1 MKQLMKKNN
10 IKYLLICIIILA
22 GIIMIAIKGFKFDLS
37 YEATKKV
44 EIYIGKEFDV
54 KDIKAITNETLGN
67 KDVLIEKVEI
77 FKDMV
82 SIKSKDIT
90 DEEKNNI
97 VTKINEKYEL
107 ENKAEE
113 VNVVNVPHT
122 RLKDIY
128 KKYVYP
134 FIISIVIILIYSAIR
149 FRKIGAF
156 KSILKIILTVVL
168 SEATFMSVV
177 ALFRIPIGRITTAII
192 LLLYVVSIICIIS
205 KLENKLIEKKKKES
219 KDNKIK

>member
-37 YEATKKV
+37 YETTKKV

-77 FKDMV
+77 FGDMV

-107 ENKAEE
+107 ENKTEE

-205 KLENKLIEKKKKES
+205 KLENKLIEKKKKEKKEQ
-219 KDNKIK
+219 KD

>member
-37 YEATKKV
+37 YETTKKV

>member
-77 FKDMV
+77 FEDMV

-134 FIISIVIILIYSAIR
+134 FIISIVIILLYSAIR

-156 KSILKIILTVVL
+156 KSMLKIILTVVL

-177 ALFRIPIGRITTAII
+177 ALSRIPIGRITTTII

-205 KLENKLIEKKKKES
+205 KLENKLIEKRQKEKKEQE
-219 KDNKIK
+219 